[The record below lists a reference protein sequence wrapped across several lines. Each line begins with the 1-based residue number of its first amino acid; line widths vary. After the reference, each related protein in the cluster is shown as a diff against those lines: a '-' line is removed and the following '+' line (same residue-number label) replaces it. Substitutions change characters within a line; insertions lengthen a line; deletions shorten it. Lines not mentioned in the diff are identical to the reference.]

1 MVNRRLVD
9 QLSVFIFGA
18 LLIFIVGGPSK
29 TIPVESTAELELN
42 RIAHRTILAPG
53 IIQVHAPADPQ
64 RNKTRIVFSY
74 RGNDPLVTGY
84 LSIKQGSDSIP
95 LATITNPLVTALKW
109 PKQTSSE
116 PGETLVVQ
124 SGTNL
129 DITAYLQQNP
139 TGLVAD
145 AASARIHNLKIGSFT
160 PLEGLTTFPTTAHA
174 VITASAVQPMD
185 GTWNEFE
192 QDFDLSA
199 YTPTL
204 DGQLVFTLTFANVS
218 EDQPLYVSEIHVDYR
233 K

>member
-18 LLIFIVGGPSK
+18 LLIFIVGGSWFPRSCPYMGQLLFGCPSK

-160 PLEGLTTFPTTAHA
+160 NYCFSRTAY
-174 VITASAVQPMD
+174 
-185 GTWNEFE
+185 GW
-192 QDFDLSA
+192 
-199 YTPTL
+199 
-204 DGQLVFTLTFANVS
+204 
-218 EDQPLYVSEIHVDYR
+218 HVE
-233 K
+233 